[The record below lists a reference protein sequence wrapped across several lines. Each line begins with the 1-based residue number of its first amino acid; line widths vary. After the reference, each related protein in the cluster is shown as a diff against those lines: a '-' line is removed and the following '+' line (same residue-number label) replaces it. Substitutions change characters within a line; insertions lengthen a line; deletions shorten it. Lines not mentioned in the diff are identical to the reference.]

1 MTENKRTSE
10 IMSQI
15 MAGYLTNCCDGCPFL
30 GIKEY
35 EIDEYCDSVP
45 LNCKWMFLWRYFENQ
60 ENAEG
65 EGS

>member
-45 LNCKWMFLWRYFENQ
+45 INCKWMLLWRYFENQ